1 MSATGRDRAAPP
13 AAKPLRLFV
22 AVDVPPEVKDALERT
37 IAPYRPRV
45 PAARWTR
52 STDWHVT
59 LKFLGSTWPRMLDT
73 VESAV
78 RTAARA
84 AAPVESRL
92 TEVGVFPSERRA
104 RVVWAGL
111 EDGSGALA
119 GTAKGLDDLLAD
131 LVEPEG
137 RAFTPHLTLARIN
150 PARDLSEF
158 VPDLVGSSVASE
170 PFAIDRL
177 VLYRSHLSP
186 HGATY
191 EALVEAPFE
200 GR

>member
-1 MSATGRDRAAPP
+1 MSRGGDRGAPLP
-13 AAKPLRLFV
+13 AKPLRLFV
-22 AVDVPPEVKDALERT
+22 AVDVPAMVKDALDAKV
-37 IAPYRPRV
+37 APFRPRV

-73 VESAV
+73 VAGAV
-78 RTAARA
+78 RSAAGETG
-84 AAPVESRL
+84 PFETRL
-92 TEVGVFPSERRA
+92 TEVGVFPNERRA

-111 EDGSGALA
+111 DDANGGMAKVASALDG
-119 GTAKGLDDLLAD
+119 LLAD
-131 LVEPEG
+131 LVEPER

-150 PARDLSEF
+150 PPRDLREF
-158 VPDLVGSSVASE
+158 AAGLIGSSVASTQF
-170 PFAIDRL
+170 PVDRL

-191 EALVEAPFE
+191 E
-200 GR
+200 

>member
-1 MSATGRDRAAPP
+1 MSRGADRGAPP
-13 AAKPLRLFV
+13 PAKPLRLFV
-22 AVDVPPEVKDALERT
+22 AVDVPAMVKDALDAKV
-37 IAPYRPRV
+37 APYRPRV

-73 VESAV
+73 VRGAV
-78 RTAARA
+78 REAAGDVA
-84 AAPVESRL
+84 AGSTHL
-92 TEVGVFPSERRA
+92 TEIGAFPNVRRA

-111 EDGSGALA
+111 ADEGGTLAALA
-119 GTAKGLDDLLAD
+119 GRLDELLAD
-131 LVEPEG
+131 LVEPED
-137 RAFTPHLTLARIN
+137 RPFTAHLTLARIN
-150 PARDLSEF
+150 PSRDIREF
-158 VPDLVGSSVASE
+158 APDLVGLPVTSE
-170 PFAIDRL
+170 PFAVERL

-191 EALVEAPFE
+191 EPLAEEPLA